1 VHAPP
6 SGPVEPALQVQL
18 VKAAL
23 PAGELDSDGQATHVE
38 LANFFA
44 SVEYLPVPQSVH
56 TADPVNGLYFP
67 ATQSVHVPPFG
78 PVEPALQVQLVK
90 AGLPAGELVS
100 DGQARHVELAS
111 ARTVVEY
118 VPAPQFVH

>member
-1 VHAPP
+1 VHVPP

-23 PAGELDSDGQATHVE
+23 PAGELEADGQALHV
-38 LANFFA
+38 AAFA
-44 SVEYLPVPQSVH
+44 PVEYVPAVQLLHAASPVD
-56 TADPVNGLYFP
+56 ALYFP
-67 ATQSVHVPPFG
+67 ASQAVHVPPFG

-100 DGQARHVELAS
+100 DGQGRHVKLAS
-111 ARTVVEY
+111 AASAVEY

>member
-1 VHAPP
+1 MHVPP

-23 PAGELDSDGQATHVE
+23 PAGELVSEGQTLHV
-38 LANFFA
+38 AAFA
-44 SVEYLPVPQSVH
+44 PAEYVPAAQSLHVASPVD
-56 TADPVNGLYFP
+56 ALYFP
-67 ATQSVHVPPFG
+67 ASQSVHVPPFG

-100 DGQARHVELAS
+100 ADGQATHVKLAS
-111 ARTVVEY
+111 APTVVEY
-118 VPAPQFVH
+118 VPVPQFVH